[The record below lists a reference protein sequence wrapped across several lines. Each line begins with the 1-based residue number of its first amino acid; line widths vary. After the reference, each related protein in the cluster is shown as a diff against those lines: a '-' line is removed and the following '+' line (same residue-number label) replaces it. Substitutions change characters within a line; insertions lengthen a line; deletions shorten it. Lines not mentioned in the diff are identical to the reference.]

1 MFGEIYWQ
9 FGENM
14 FGDLEKTCSAIL
26 AKTYSVIFG
35 DNALAV
41 WRNRSVIL
49 EKNRSAITLEI
60 WRNMVSAVMA
70 ISY

>member
-1 MFGEIYWQ
+1 MFSVFGENVWRNTLASWKKHIRR

-35 DNALAV
+35 DNASAF
-41 WRNRSVIL
+41 WRNRSAIL
-49 EKNRSAITLEI
+49 EK
-60 WRNMVSAVMA
+60 MVQR
-70 ISY
+70 